1 MKTSS
6 RDENHMSK
14 SMIVEVDGAQ
24 DFYWG
29 ILPREEMARLV
40 ARSKETGHFE
50 YEVQQL
56 KSLSTKTSY
65 MTSLHRSRSLGKSFS
80 ANKDW
85 KVLEVGTG
93 YGQITVNLAQN
104 FGQVFSIDATKL
116 NLEFTECRVSNLG
129 LTNVTLFHVP
139 LFEEDFLNHPKLKE
153 SKFDLIVLN
162 GVLEWVGSGIQQGHP
177 RELQSQ
183 FLKKLSKVLNRNG
196 ILYLAIE
203 NRLYPKW
210 WTRDPH
216 TKQAFVT
223 ILPRVL
229 ANTYSKMRYGSPYRN
244 FIYSHRGIL
253 KLLLDSEFSIDREVL
268 NFYSYRDP
276 RVVAEFYDYED
287 LKEEIKLAPTGY
299 ISQRWKILLLL
310 IFKLRL
316 PNFITPSF
324 SLIFRK
330 KEG

>member
-1 MKTSS
+1 
-6 RDENHMSK
+6 MSK
-14 SMIVEVDGAQ
+14 SIIVEVDGAQ

-29 ILPREEMARLV
+29 ILSREEMARLV
-40 ARSKETGHFE
+40 SKCKETGDFD
-50 YEVQQL
+50 YALQQL
-56 KSLSTKTSY
+56 KLLSTKTSY
-65 MTSLHRSRSLGKSFS
+65 ITSLLRTRSLRKSFS

-93 YGQITVNLAQN
+93 YGQITVDLAQN
-104 FGQVFSIDATKL
+104 FGQVYSIDATKL

-153 SKFDLIVLN
+153 TEFDLIVLN
-162 GVLEWVGSGIQQGHP
+162 GVLEWVGSGIQQGYP
-177 RELQSQ
+177 RELQSR
-183 FLKKLSKVLNRNG
+183 FLKKLYNVLNRDG
-196 ILYLAIE
+196 VLYLAIE

-229 ANTYSKMRYGSPYRN
+229 ANTYSKMKYGSPYRN
-244 FIYSHRGIL
+244 FIYSRSGII
-253 KLLLDSEFSIDREVL
+253 KLLLDSGFSIDREVL
-268 NFYSYRDP
+268 NFYSYREP
-276 RVVAEFYDYED
+276 RVVADFHDYED

-299 ISQRWKILLLL
+299 ISQKWKILLLV

-324 SLIFRK
+324 SLVFQK
-330 KEG
+330 KAGL